1 MFAFFFFPL
10 PILFVSPSIL
20 YIYIRWLSFQD
31 LCSFSFSSM
40 YYFLG
45 FASDS
50 SSHLFV
56 YAFSLQLFF
65 FLCFFLR
72 EQSRARALLSLLLFF
87 SVSMQHARIAF
98 FSFSTTYLPR
108 TVIIVFL
115 PLMVLSR
122 VFVLRRTAT
131 SCVFFFFSSFLSL
144 FYEVF
149 FSESLFFYARSSPF
163 FFSFLILLTR
173 EPLPFA
179 PHFFSLT
186 QLVCMCVW
194 SQREG
199 VCITLRRLFSLPFP
213 PRVVTGRVLVTMY
226 TGDYLFFFRSF
237 FSFCVSSV
245 ITSAKNCHTS
255 VSFSCY
261 CAFSSPHKKGKLG
274 SKSASPL
281 FTW

>member
-1 MFAFFFFPL
+1 MR
-10 PILFVSPSIL
+10 S
-20 YIYIRWLSFQD
+20 R
-31 LCSFSFSSM
+31 CSF
-40 YYFLG
+40 
-45 FASDS
+45 
-50 SSHLFV
+50 
-56 YAFSLQLFF
+56 FF

>member
-108 TVIIVFL
+108 TVIIGFL

-122 VFVLRRTAT
+122 VFVLRRKVT
-131 SCVFFFFSSFLSL
+131 SCVFFFFFLLSFPSST
-144 FYEVF
+144 
-149 FSESLFFYARSSPF
+149 RC
-163 FFSFLILLTR
+163 SF
-173 EPLPFA
+173 
-179 PHFFSLT
+179 
-186 QLVCMCVW
+186 QN
-194 SQREG
+194 
-199 VCITLRRLFSLPFP
+199 
-213 PRVVTGRVLVTMY
+213 
-226 TGDYLFFFRSF
+226 LFFFLCPF
-237 FSFCVSSV
+237 FTVFFFLFSF
-245 ITSAKNCHTS
+245 
-255 VSFSCY
+255 Y
-261 CAFSSPHKKGKLG
+261 
-274 SKSASPL
+274 
-281 FTW
+281 

>member
-108 TVIIVFL
+108 TVIIGFL

-122 VFVLRRTAT
+122 VFVLRRKVT
-131 SCVFFFFSSFLSL
+131 SCVFFFFFLLSFPSSTRCSFQNL
-144 FYEVF
+144 F
-149 FSESLFFYARSSPF
+149 FFYARSSPF
-163 FFSFLILLTR
+163 FFF
-173 EPLPFA
+173 
-179 PHFFSLT
+179 
-186 QLVCMCVW
+186 
-194 SQREG
+194 
-199 VCITLRRLFSLPFP
+199 LFSF
-213 PRVVTGRVLVTMY
+213 Y
-226 TGDYLFFFRSF
+226 
-237 FSFCVSSV
+237 
-245 ITSAKNCHTS
+245 
-255 VSFSCY
+255 
-261 CAFSSPHKKGKLG
+261 
-274 SKSASPL
+274 
-281 FTW
+281 